1 MKNYVIHIKIL
12 KQALNHGLSFKK
24 LHRGI
29 IFNQK
34 DWLKPY
40 IDMKT
45 ELRQKAKNYFEKD
58 FFKFVNNAVFGKL

>member
-12 KQALNHGLSFKK
+12 KQTLNHGSSFKK

-29 IFNQK
+29 IFNQN

-45 ELRQKAKNYFEKD
+45 ELRQKLKIILRKIFSSS
-58 FFKFVNNAVFGKL
+58 